1 MAAPLFKHGL
11 RALQSFVSSRCRWNH
26 FDLTWGAGARTA
38 YLGRSVEALG
48 RAGAHHEA
56 DRRLAVPQAV
66 TEILE
71 VVENILQERISER
84 IPKQTVS
91 VPVPRVKLAGSSGE
105 AGSSWPRVNDTTS
118 VATAALAKS
127 VGEA

>member
-1 MAAPLFKHGL
+1 MEPFRFDMGCSGPLCPFGPVCAPVQPTGQWRLL
-11 RALQSFVSSRCRWNH
+11 AEQE
-26 FDLTWGAGARTA
+26 RTTEQIVH
-38 YLGRSVEALG
+38 LP
-48 RAGAHHEA
+48 
-56 DRRLAVPQAV
+56 VPRAV

-91 VPVPRVKLAGSSGE
+91 VPARRVKLAGSSGE
-105 AGSSWPRVNDTTS
+105 AGSSWPGVNDTTS